1 RGAEPRR
8 AWRRPGGVGGLSG
21 ICARHRLDT
30 GAARRPEPLDS
41 REGTLM
47 AIPGRIVLK
56 RKGMRELL
64 RSPEVLAD
72 LKRRAESIA
81 AAAGSGME
89 VSAMVGRNRARS
101 SVITATSEARNAE
114 ATSRALTRAI
124 DA

>member
-1 RGAEPRR
+1 
-8 AWRRPGGVGGLSG
+8 
-21 ICARHRLDT
+21 
-30 GAARRPEPLDS
+30 
-41 REGTLM
+41 M

-56 RKGMRELL
+56 HKGMRQLL

-124 DA
+124 DAGRV